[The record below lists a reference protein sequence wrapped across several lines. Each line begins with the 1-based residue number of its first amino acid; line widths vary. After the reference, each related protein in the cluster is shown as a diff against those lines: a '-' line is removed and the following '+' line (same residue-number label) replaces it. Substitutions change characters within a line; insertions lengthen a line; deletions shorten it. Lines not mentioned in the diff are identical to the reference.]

1 MAITD
6 WMNRYGIVKNAVRKF
21 IKDKS
26 SLIDLEYYVNPL
38 WNTKLSVKNI
48 QDILDM
54 ADSGQ
59 PDQQAALYRMIID
72 RDPII
77 GAHLQTRLL
86 AVLSCDWEV
95 NNTEDNERNPEI
107 EKELYDRGIHELIC
121 HLLSAIINGYS
132 AVATLWED
140 GGKVKEWRHFNPQM
154 IQFDQV
160 GNPALIRYSG
170 EIQPFIEYPEGQ
182 LIFHQNK
189 LLPGLPA
196 QGGLLRCL
204 VWLYLY
210 KNYGLQQKA
219 RFLEKFGCPFTI
231 AKLSAAD
238 FANEET
244 KKQVMLNLK
253 NLGLAGNAV
262 VPEGT
267 EIITV
272 NPAVQNN
279 AAAFQEWFNYIDD
292 SYALVILGQLATSKE
307 SNGFSK
313 GNAQENVRLDI
324 LQSDCRAISSTI
336 NRQFLKYYEKFNFGT
351 EGELSFNIGYET
363 PEDLNAKAGMVLTL
377 SQAGY
382 RAKKEWVEKSFD
394 IPIEESVQTP
404 AMPQQDTAQLTA
416 FSQRNTDRFLA
427 REEYITRL
435 TNNTLDKLFVNSETQ
450 VEMYKPLQQAIREVF
465 KDVNPDDEN
474 ILEIFSSKIE
484 ELFKRYPA
492 IYDDMDTTEL
502 QKAIQGACLA
512 AMVKGSL

>member
-6 WMNRYGIVKNAVRKF
+6 WMNKYGVVKTAIRRL

-26 SLIDLEYYVNPL
+26 EIIDLEYYVNPL
-38 WNTKLSVKNI
+38 WNTKLSVKDI
-48 QDILDM
+48 QYVLDM

-59 PDQQAALYRMIID
+59 PDQQAALYRLIID

-77 GAHLQTRLL
+77 GAHLRTRLL
-86 AVLSCDWEV
+86 SVLSCDWTV
-95 NNTEDNERNPEI
+95 NNAEDNERDSGI
-107 EKELYDRGIHELIC
+107 EKELDDAGIYELIC

-132 AVATLWED
+132 AAATLWKE
-140 GGKVKEWRHFNPQM
+140 GGKVNEWRHFNPQM

-170 EIQPFIEYPEGQ
+170 AIQPFIEYPEGQ

-279 AAAFQEWFNYIDD
+279 AAAFQEWFKYIDD

-313 GNAQENVRLDI
+313 GNVQENVRLDI
-324 LQSDCRAISSTI
+324 LQSDCKAITSTI
-336 NRQFLKYYEKFNFGT
+336 NRQFLKYYETFNFGT
-351 EGELSFNIGYET
+351 EGELSFNIGYEI
-363 PEDLNAKAGMVLTL
+363 PEDLTAKAGMVLTL
-377 SQAGY
+377 PQAGY
-382 RAKKEWVEKSFD
+382 RAKKDWIEKSFD
-394 IPIEESVQTP
+394 IPLEESIQSST
-404 AMPQQDTAQLTA
+404 MPQSQEQLKA
-416 FSQRNTDRFLA
+416 FSQINNDKFLA

-465 KDVNPDDEN
+465 KGVNPNDEN
-474 ILEIFSSKIE
+474 ILEIFSSKVE
-484 ELFKRYPA
+484 DLFRKYPA
-492 IYDDMDTTEL
+492 LYDDMDTTSL

-512 AMVKGSL
+512 AMVKGNL